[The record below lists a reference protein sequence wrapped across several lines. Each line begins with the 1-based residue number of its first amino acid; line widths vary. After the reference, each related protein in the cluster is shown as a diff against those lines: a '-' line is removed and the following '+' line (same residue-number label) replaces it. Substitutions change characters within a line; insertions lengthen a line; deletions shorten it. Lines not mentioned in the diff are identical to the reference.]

1 MIPRL
6 TGLLVLL
13 GVVAGTPMPALAQ
26 GQCVNCVLPP
36 GCRGVGN
43 GKKNDPRCVPL
54 PALDLTV
61 ESNIDFGRLLLVGSG
76 NGYAVIDLT
85 TGSRTLFGEL
95 DDLGG
100 MPVAGQA
107 TITGGPR
114 ASVRVDLPASVTL
127 VDATGASA
135 ELRDFRTSLPLIAT
149 LGADGRLTFR
159 FTGTLYT
166 TARAAGAGRLRG
178 RVPLRVAYE

>member
-1 MIPRL
+1 MIARL
-6 TGLLVLL
+6 AAFCLLFAACV
-13 GVVAGTPMPALAQ
+13 GAPVPAFAQ
-26 GQCVNCVLPP
+26 GQCAQCVLPP
-36 GCRGVGN
+36 GCRGLGN
-43 GKKNDPRCVPL
+43 DKTNDPRCTPL
-54 PALDLTV
+54 PALSLTV

-95 DDLGG
+95 DELGG

-114 ASVRVDLPASVTL
+114 ASVRVELPASVML
-127 VDATGASA
+127 VDATGAFA
-135 ELRDFRTSLPLIAT
+135 ELRDFRASLPLIAT